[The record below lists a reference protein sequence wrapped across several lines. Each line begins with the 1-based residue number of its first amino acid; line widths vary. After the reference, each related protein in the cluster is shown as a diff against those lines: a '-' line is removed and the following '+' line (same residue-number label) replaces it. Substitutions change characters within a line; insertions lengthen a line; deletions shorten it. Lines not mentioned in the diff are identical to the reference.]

1 MKKILMTCLL
11 VLSVFLITGCSTD
24 KEEINILATTDLHG
38 EIPYKLS
45 SYVKN
50 EFKKDRNLTLV
61 DAGDFFDSGDVI
73 SGEMGKYFDKRYEN
87 KNINKYVE
95 VPIAEEMK
103 KVGYDAV
110 VLGNHEFVS
119 NNKFY
124 LDNMISDFEK
134 QGLKVLSANTY
145 RKDGE
150 SYTDPYIIKDIQ
162 TSNGTLKLGILG
174 LTIKEVGDSKDW
186 VDDGTQYGKFV
197 ESKSRELKDQP
208 EYKGKLYMNDLV
220 EDANKWVGKMKEDKA
235 DIIVAVVHSGEK
247 PKKPKNPGNRI
258 QDLVREVEGIDAIVA
273 GHTHKQITQ
282 HNYKNKSGENVIV
295 TQPGKHG
302 ECISKINFQ
311 LEKKNNEW
319 NVVKKTSDLTKFD
332 LSDLRKEEENYGAF
346 LMKADEIDDSVKNV
360 NLSEITPFQWD
371 EAFVFAPETPRE
383 IIYKEVGYEWR
394 SITETEGTDMTQM
407 LFKKDNKPVCYL
419 YGSIYKI
426 GLGVYFDK
434 TEYKDNKVKIVP
446 NKNDKFSIKKEKYIE
461 HIDFG
466 DYNVEGNI
474 THLKHIK

>member
-1 MKKILMTCLL
+1 
-11 VLSVFLITGCSTD
+11 
-24 KEEINILATTDLHG
+24 
-38 EIPYKLS
+38 
-45 SYVKN
+45 
-50 EFKKDRNLTLV
+50 
-61 DAGDFFDSGDVI
+61 
-73 SGEMGKYFDKRYEN
+73 MGKYFDKRYEN

-247 PKKPKNPGNRI
+247 PKKPRNPGNRI
-258 QDLVREVEGIDAIVA
+258 QDLAHEVEGIDAIVA

-311 LEKKNNEW
+311 LEKKNNKW
-319 NVVKKTSDLTKFD
+319 NVVNKTSDLTEFD
-332 LSDLRKEEENYGAF
+332 LSDLQKEEEYFGSLSMA
-346 LMKADEIDDSVKNV
+346 LYEIDDKVKEAS
-360 NLSEITPFQWD
+360 LSEITPFKWD
-371 EAFVFAPETPRE
+371 KAYVFAPETPRE
-383 IIYKEVGYEWR
+383 IIYKKVGYEWR
-394 SITETEGTDMTQM
+394 NITETEGTDMTQM
-407 LFKKDNKPVCYL
+407 VFIKDNKPVFYL
-419 YGSIYKI
+419 YGNINDI
-426 GLGVYFDK
+426 GIDINLNK
-434 TEYKDNKVKIVP
+434 SEYKDNVATIISRD
-446 NKNDKFSIKKEKYIE
+446 NDKFSIEKENVIKV
-461 HIDFG
+461 IDDFN
-466 DYNVEGNI
+466 YERTV
-474 THLKHIK
+474 THLKHIE